1 MYYRKFLF
9 VLVALTF
16 LFSCKNETVDCSLV
30 LCAAGDAIRLE
41 LIENGENVITNGTY
55 TESNITVS
63 GEVMENLQ
71 IRVLPNTQGATSG
84 LLEINNFDWQ
94 PGQYTYTIQLGN
106 NWIFDVEASFTLTG
120 NDPCCGDRLT
130 LTALSA
136 DNFAVERGTYSSF
149 YTIILQ

>member
-1 MYYRKFLF
+1 MCKKIF
-9 VLVALTF
+9 VFFIVITSLY
-16 LFSCKNETVDCSLV
+16 SCKNESVDCSLV

-71 IRVLPNTQGATSG
+71 IRVLSNTHGASSG
-84 LLEINNFDWQ
+84 FLELNNFDWQ

-106 NWIFDVEASFTLTG
+106 NWIFDVEASFTRTG

-130 LTALSA
+130 IMALSA
-136 DNFAVERGTYSSF
+136 GNFAVERGSYSGF
-149 YTIILQ
+149 YTVILE